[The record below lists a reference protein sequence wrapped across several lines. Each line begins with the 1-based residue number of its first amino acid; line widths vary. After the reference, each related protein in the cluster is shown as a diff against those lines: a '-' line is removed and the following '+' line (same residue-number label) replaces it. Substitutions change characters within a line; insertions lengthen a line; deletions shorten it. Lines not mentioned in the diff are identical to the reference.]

1 MFQLY
6 LAIKFFWIAAI
17 SKQNCLLCSSSNCLL
32 CISGMHMCHQ
42 WLRLL
47 YAFVPQVYLE
57 MYFNDGESA
66 IQFQIAISNRWHK
79 QHATQFGSKSWK
91 FLASSLPNATKK
103 TLGNWISATL
113 SGSHHRERQRPK
125 NSMARAHV
133 LATGWQERLLIW
145 FSDTFNS
152 HSMDT
157 WQEVVSARKMG
168 LGQRSA
174 SRQCPY
180 HTQGSDKLWGAV
192 RVRYLELFQAT
203 SGQIKARSPQ
213 NPDHLS
219 KNQIEQNSGPAQ
231 RSRSSSLLLA
241 LAVLA
246 LACSKL
252 LFRALA
258 RSSSLLLALP
268 RSSSPLSR
276 SLFLPLFLP
285 RSFLNPSLSFW
296 LFVPC
301 VCRFV
306 CVDLIFALSFLSFPW
321 LSSLSP
327 FVFSLFVSRRFLFLL
342 LCVCFSFRS
351 G

>member
-1 MFQLY
+1 M
-6 LAIKFFWIAAI
+6 
-17 SKQNCLLCSSSNCLL
+17 
-32 CISGMHMCHQ
+32 
-42 WLRLL
+42 
-47 YAFVPQVYLE
+47 
-57 MYFNDGESA
+57 
-66 IQFQIAISNRWHK
+66 
-79 QHATQFGSKSWK
+79 
-91 FLASSLPNATKK
+91 
-103 TLGNWISATL
+103 
-113 SGSHHRERQRPK
+113 
-125 NSMARAHV
+125 
-133 LATGWQERLLIW
+133 GWQERLLIW

-152 HSMDT
+152 HSTDT

-219 KNQIEQNSGPAQ
+219 KNQIWAKFW
-231 RSRSSSLLLA
+231 
-241 LAVLA
+241 
-246 LACSKL
+246 ACSTFP
-252 LFRALA
+252 LFLALA
-258 RSSSLLLALP
+258 RSCSLLLSSLLHALNCSSALLLALP
-268 RSSSPLSR
+268 RSCSLCLARPPPSSLLSPR
-276 SLFLPLFLP
+276 SSSLFFFL
-285 RSFLNPSLSFW
+285 LNPSLSFW

-306 CVDLIFALSFLSFPW
+306 CVDLIFAFSFLSFPC

-327 FVFSLFVSRRFLFLL
+327 FVFSLFVLCLFPVTSCFFF
-342 LCVCFSFRS
+342 CVCVSAFCS